1 MEEFKKKAV
10 IQPVKFIDTEKKIEP
25 STMEQKDKPELK
37 FNCKYGN
44 ITIKLSEIP
53 ILKDIL

>member
-10 IQPVKFIDTEKKIEP
+10 IQPVKFIDTEKKIEL
-25 STMEQKDKPELK
+25 STIEKDEPELK